1 MSNRIPPE
9 LAGELYCRANIDPMI
24 YNVMNP
30 QIATELLDRA
40 WHMLSQGQI
49 SFSFNYI
56 DKPKEGSG
64 FFLKVQPDEGVMAPH
79 DGFQYMD
86 DEVAYGYPGD
96 PRLSITERSQGFATG
111 DQYTHIVR
119 RRYTLTQPGRDT
131 LAFLHYAKAELSRS
145 VVVDA
150 RRARTPVRQYPL
162 KPIPGIPGPVP
173 VPQQPPQQGY
183 PQGYRPQQAP
193 PKMASPYAGSPI
205 NGSPASPQQAPGNYG
220 RFSAVPAPVP
230 GPPGGQAG
238 PQRLASVNP
247 GAYGSQRHE
256 KKSSHKKHQQQQQ
269 HQQPQMTPQQHAQ
282 VLAQQQAQAQEDAE
296 EPSGDELD
304 FLTAKDVAVARYK
317 RNHDYIAEVFSPYP
331 TSRIIPPQPEFQQSI
346 AFLKSLSE
354 KHNDDLDAAKTEHTE
369 KIKKFKA
376 EATVLYKGLEELKQA
391 TTAQEVFAANERVE
405 TFKGMAVQP
414 YTALRQVDLPKDEL
428 SRTPELKA
436 ARLPKEVVE
445 PAQITAGGVNGGAP
459 AAPVAATEAMEV
471 DGSVIAAAPE
481 NTVLAGQQDTIMT
494 SATEP
499 TTMPVLSSTSA
510 PATGLASVEVAAAP
524 VDAPVPVAAPTPATA
539 PAPVTASVPTIAHE
553 PVPAPTP
560 VAEVVPASILVPVQ
574 AAPVPADVVM
584 EEAPPAPIEHATFEP
599 TPVEPAPP
607 VIEATPVAPVESTP
621 IIVVPVETPAETP
634 LETPI
639 ETPIAAPVETL
650 VAAPVEALVEGT
662 LQTPIDTPMETPIE
676 TPTETPAE
684 TPVFTPIVAP
694 TEVPM
699 EVHVETVTPIATPAA
714 VITSESATPVTS
726 TIQSHDD
733 ATMAVDVIE
742 SQPVVGETFVQQSFT
757 STVGEGDHAT
767 TTTSTSYT
775 TSMTDA
781 YGTTVTDREE
791 SGGTTVSYA
800 DGHQE
805 QFSQAFVHQHHVE
818 HSHAQAHTPVAHIEA
833 APEHDVAST
842 VTVTELEPSSATPL
856 NTEEASPVVP
866 APEPVV
872 ELVAEPTAAVSET
885 AGVIVEVPTAGDQQA
900 TPTEQ
905 QVLPQEP
912 AAP

>member
-150 RRARTPVRQYPL
+150 RRARTPARQYPL

-247 GAYGSQRHE
+247 GAYGNQRHE
-256 KKSSHKKHQQQQQ
+256 KKSSHKKHQQQQQQ

-391 TTAQEVFAANERVE
+391 TTVQEVFAANERVE

-459 AAPVAATEAMEV
+459 AAPVAAIEAMEV

-499 TTMPVLSSTSA
+499 TTMPVLSPTSA
-510 PATGLASVEVAAAP
+510 PAPGLALVEVAAAS

-553 PVPAPTP
+553 PVPALTL
-560 VAEVVPASILVPVQ
+560 VAEVVPASILVPVE
-574 AAPVPADVVM
+574 AAPVLADVVM
-584 EEAPPAPIEHATFEP
+584 EEAPPAPIEHAPFEP
-599 TPVEPAPP
+599 APVEPAPP

-621 IIVVPVETPAETP
+621 IFVAPVETPAETP
-634 LETPI
+634 VETPI

-650 VAAPVEALVEGT
+650 VAAPVEASVEGT

-676 TPTETPAE
+676 APVETPAE
-684 TPVFTPIVAP
+684 TPVFMPVVAP

-714 VITSESATPVTS
+714 VITSESATPVAS

-733 ATMAVDVIE
+733 TTMAVDVIE

-757 STVGEGDHAT
+757 STVGEGDHTT

-775 TSMTDA
+775 TLMTDA
-781 YGTTVTDREE
+781 YGTTVTDTEE
-791 SGGTTVSYA
+791 SRGTTVSYA

-805 QFSQAFVHQHHVE
+805 QFPQAFVHQHHVE
-818 HSHAQAHTPVAHIEA
+818 HSHAQEHTPAAHIET
-833 APEHDVAST
+833 APEQST

-856 NTEEASPVVP
+856 NTEEASPVVA

-872 ELVAEPTAAVSET
+872 EPVAEPTAALSET
-885 AGVIVEVPTAGDQQA
+885 AGVIVEVSTAGDQQA

-905 QVLPQEP
+905 QVPPQEP

>member
-96 PRLSITERSQGFATG
+96 SRLSITERSQGFATG

-131 LAFLHYAKAELSRS
+131 LAFLHYAKAELNRS

-150 RRARTPVRQYPL
+150 RRARTPARQYPL

-183 PQGYRPQQAP
+183 PQGYRPQQVP

-238 PQRLASVNP
+238 PQRLASVNS
-247 GAYGSQRHE
+247 GAYGNQRHE

-331 TSRIIPPQPEFQQSI
+331 TSRIIPPRPEFQQSI
-346 AFLKSLSE
+346 TFLKSLSE

-391 TTAQEVFAANERVE
+391 TTVQEVFAANERVE
-405 TFKGMAVQP
+405 TFKGMAVKP
-414 YTALRQVDLPKDEL
+414 YSALRQVDLPKDEL

-436 ARLPKEVVE
+436 AHL
-445 PAQITAGGVNGGAP
+445 
-459 AAPVAATEAMEV
+459 
-471 DGSVIAAAPE
+471 
-481 NTVLAGQQDTIMT
+481 L
-494 SATEP
+494 
-499 TTMPVLSSTSA
+499 
-510 PATGLASVEVAAAP
+510 
-524 VDAPVPVAAPTPATA
+524 
-539 PAPVTASVPTIAHE
+539 H
-553 PVPAPTP
+553 
-560 VAEVVPASILVPVQ
+560 
-574 AAPVPADVVM
+574 
-584 EEAPPAPIEHATFEP
+584 
-599 TPVEPAPP
+599 
-607 VIEATPVAPVESTP
+607 
-621 IIVVPVETPAETP
+621 P
-634 LETPI
+634 LQ
-639 ETPIAAPVETL
+639 L
-650 VAAPVEALVEGT
+650 LK
-662 LQTPIDTPMETPIE
+662 LWRWMD
-676 TPTETPAE
+676 
-684 TPVFTPIVAP
+684 
-694 TEVPM
+694 
-699 EVHVETVTPIATPAA
+699 
-714 VITSESATPVTS
+714 
-726 TIQSHDD
+726 
-733 ATMAVDVIE
+733 
-742 SQPVVGETFVQQSFT
+742 QQSLL
-757 STVGEGDHAT
+757 
-767 TTTSTSYT
+767 
-775 TSMTDA
+775 
-781 YGTTVTDREE
+781 
-791 SGGTTVSYA
+791 
-800 DGHQE
+800 HQRTLIWLDNRTL
-805 QFSQAFVHQHHVE
+805 S
-818 HSHAQAHTPVAHIEA
+818 
-833 APEHDVAST
+833 
-842 VTVTELEPSSATPL
+842 
-856 NTEEASPVVP
+856 
-866 APEPVV
+866 
-872 ELVAEPTAAVSET
+872 
-885 AGVIVEVPTAGDQQA
+885 
-900 TPTEQ
+900 
-905 QVLPQEP
+905 
-912 AAP
+912 